1 MPANA
6 FDILDERGLI
16 SAASDAAA
24 LRRALER
31 PLTFYVGFDPS
42 AASLTAGHLVTLMMA
57 RHLQQAG
64 HRPILIAGGGTGLIG
79 DPSDRLDTRTLLTE
93 QEVTTNVAAIRIQL
107 ERFVDL
113 GPGGGMVLNNAD
125 WLAELGYLAFLR
137 DIGRHFSMN
146 EILATDTYRKRLDD
160 GENLNFIEINYRL
173 LQAYDFLHLK
183 REYGCTLQIAGSDQW
198 SNILAGV
205 DLIRRVER
213 TQAFGLVAPLLTTA
227 DGAKMGKTAAGAVW
241 LDAGRTPPFDFYQ
254 HWINLADALVPQALG
269 MLTTLPT
276 PEVAEL
282 SALRGPDIRQA
293 KQALA
298 HNVTATVHGRK
309 AADAARET
317 ARSLFGDA
325 AGEVQ
330 LSGPI
335 TGGPGKL
342 SGRLK
347 VTAAPTT
354 EVPAAEL
361 EAGIPIV
368 ELLVRT
374 GLASSRGA
382 ARRLIAQGGAYVDDT
397 RAVDPEAI
405 VYRSEVPDDGL
416 LLRAGRKRYH
426 RVRAAP

>member
-93 QEVTTNVAAIRIQL
+93 QEVTTNVAAIRTQL

-125 WLAELGYLAFLR
+125 WLRELGYLGFLR

-173 LQAYDFLHLK
+173 LQAYDFLHLQ

-198 SNILAGV
+198 ANILAGV

-254 HWINLADALVPQALG
+254 SWINLADALVPQALG

-298 HNVTATVHGRK
+298 HNVTATVHGRE
-309 AADAARET
+309 AADTARET
-317 ARSLFGDA
+317 ARALFAAAAGDA
-325 AGEVQ
+325 EA
-330 LSGPI
+330 
-335 TGGPGKL
+335 
-342 SGRLK
+342 
-347 VTAAPTT
+347 
-354 EVPAAEL
+354 VPATMVAAAEL
-361 EAGIPIV
+361 ETGIPLV

-374 GLASSRGA
+374 GLAPSRGA
-382 ARRLIAQGGAYVDDT
+382 ARRLVAQGGAYVGDT
-397 RAVDPEAI
+397 RAADPDAVVD
-405 VYRSEVPDDGL
+405 RSQVPDDGL

>member
-93 QEVTTNVAAIRIQL
+93 QEVTTNVAAIRTQL

-198 SNILAGV
+198 ANILAGV

-254 HWINLADALVPQALG
+254 SWINLADALVPQALG

-298 HNVTATVHGRK
+298 HNVTATVHGRE
-309 AADAARET
+309 AADTARET
-317 ARSLFGDA
+317 ARALFAAAAGDA
-325 AGEVQ
+325 EA
-330 LSGPI
+330 
-335 TGGPGKL
+335 
-342 SGRLK
+342 
-347 VTAAPTT
+347 
-354 EVPAAEL
+354 VPATMVAAAEL
-361 EAGIPIV
+361 ETGIPLV

-374 GLASSRGA
+374 GLAPSRGA
-382 ARRLIAQGGAYVDDT
+382 ARRLVAQGGAYVGDT
-397 RAVDPEAI
+397 RAADPDAVVD
-405 VYRSEVPDDGL
+405 RSQVPDDGL

>member
-6 FDILDERGLI
+6 FDVLDARGLI

-24 LRRALER
+24 LRRALDR
-31 PLTFYVGFDPS
+31 PLTFYVGFDPT
-42 AASLTAGHLVTLMMA
+42 AASLTAGHLVPLMMA
-57 RHLQQAG
+57 HHLQQAG

-79 DPSDRLDTRTLLTE
+79 DPSDRSDTRALLTE
-93 QEVTTNVAAIRIQL
+93 QEVAANVAAIRTQI

-113 GPGGGMVLNNAD
+113 GPDGGLVLNNAD
-125 WLAELGYLAFLR
+125 WLTELGYLKFLR

-146 EILATDTYRKRLDD
+146 EILATDTYRKRLDA

-183 REYGCTLQIAGSDQW
+183 QVHGCTLQIAGSDQW

-227 DGAKMGKTAAGAVW
+227 EGAKMGKTAAGAVW
-241 LDAGRTPPFDFYQ
+241 LDAGRTPPFEFYQ

-269 MLTTLPT
+269 MLTTLPMS
-276 PEVAEL
+276 EV
-282 SALRGPDIRQA
+282 SALRDLRGPDVRRA

-298 HNVTATVHGRK
+298 HNVTATVHGRE

-317 ARSLFGDA
+317 ARSLFASA
-325 AGEVQ
+325 AGEAEAV
-330 LSGPI
+330 P
-335 TGGPGKL
+335 TTT
-342 SGRLK
+342 
-347 VTAAPTT
+347 VTAA
-354 EVPAAEL
+354 EL
-361 EAGIPIV
+361 AAGIPIV

-374 GLASSRGA
+374 GLAPSRGA
-382 ARRLIAQGGAYVDDT
+382 ARRLIAQGGAYVGET
-397 RAVDPEAI
+397 RAADPEAI
-405 VYRSEVPDDGL
+405 VDRSQVPDDGL

-426 RVRAAP
+426 RVAAGP